1 MSAYRGA
8 MLLRVHAACFC
19 VLAACSGGNTTRD
32 GAIVDDAPPDGPP
45 PILEEVHLI
54 GRFDAMQRF
63 QWPGSEIR
71 TRFVGTEISIELSET
86 GSNYFEVTIDG
97 AQLTPLRTTSG
108 RRAYV
113 LATGLADGEHDVR
126 IARRTE
132 GFFSVTTYHGFP
144 GATLVETARPARF
157 IEFIGDSITCG
168 YGVLGT
174 TATCDFSADT
184 EAETRA
190 WATLAADALDAGH
203 ASIAY
208 SGLGMYRNG
217 DGGTTNTIPVRYDR
231 ALVESATPA
240 WDWSYTPD
248 VIVINLG
255 TNDFAPGDPGTPY
268 VTAYVAFVQ
277 QLTTRFPSAKVL
289 MATSPMLGDGFP
301 AGQMHRTKARNYLDL
316 AAAMIGDPDVS
327 VVEIAEQR
335 AADGYGCDYHP
346 NVATNQIMTT
356 AITAEIRRVTG
367 WQ

>member
-1 MSAYRGA
+1 MRLVVY
-8 MLLRVHAACFC
+8 AAL
-19 VLAACSGGNTTRD
+19 LAACGGGNTDPD
-32 GAIVDDAPPDGPP
+32 GAVADDAPPDGPP
-45 PILEEVHLI
+45 AILEDVHFI
-54 GRFDAMQRF
+54 GRFDAMHRF

-71 TRFVGTEISIELSET
+71 TRFAGTEISIDLTET
-86 GSNYFEVTIDG
+86 GADYFEVTIDG
-97 AQLTPLRTTSG
+97 VQMTPLHTTSG
-108 RRAYV
+108 QHTYP

-126 IARRTE
+126 VARRTE

-144 GATLVETARPARF
+144 GATLLATARPARF
-157 IEFIGDSITCG
+157 VEFIGDSITCG

-174 TATCDFSADT
+174 MATCDFSADT
-184 EAETRA
+184 EAETRG

-217 DGGTTNTIPVRYDR
+217 DGGTTNTIPLRYDR

-248 VIVINLG
+248 VFVINLG
-255 TNDFAPGDPGTPY
+255 TNDFAQGDPGMAY

-277 QLTTRFPSAKVL
+277 SLTTRFPSARVL

-301 AGQMHRTKARNYLDL
+301 ANAMHRTKARMYLDL
-316 AAAMIGDPDVS
+316 AAAMIADPDVT
-327 VVEIAEQR
+327 VVEIAEQQ
-335 AADGYGCDYHP
+335 ASDGYGCDYHP
-346 NVATNQIMTT
+346 NVATQQIMAT

-367 WQ
+367 W